1 MTQVWDVSVLV
12 DGVGRIQEVRGQA
25 NLHLGQDGKGLAGQG
40 MINFVDDSDVEHFQS
55 FFKKLRP
62 VIAAPRCLVHL
73 KTPAFGIRSYVMQA
87 EPGTQGD
94 TYWLMFAAAGPG
106 MSATA
111 IKDAAIPASLADDT
125 RMLRLIEM
133 AASESD
139 SALDLTVIAIAAL
152 RDRRKR
158 GQQGKNIELMEAEL
172 EQAILDLSKEGT
184 ASKTAPGEYSVLP
197 GEQQSVQQIESNL
210 RDVAGRYGV
219 GHADLGFHATTVKI
233 EAGSSSSPP
242 ARTICRSTSS
252 APRSRAACT
261 KPAAPAASST
271 RLAPRRIIRS
281 TPCCP
286 RAPISRRCCC
296 RWIS

>member
-12 DGVGRIQEVRGQA
+12 DGVGRILEVRGQA
-25 NLHLGQDGKGLAGQG
+25 NLHLGQDGKGLIGQTVVS
-40 MINFVDDSDVEHFQS
+40 FVDESDVEHFQS

-62 VIAAPRCLVHL
+62 VIAAPRCVVHL

-87 EPGTQGD
+87 EPGNQLE

-111 IKDAAIPASLADDT
+111 IKDAKVPATFADDA

-139 SALDLTVIAIAAL
+139 STLDLTVIAIAAL

-158 GQQGKNIELMEAEL
+158 SQLQGKNIELMESEL

-184 ASKTAPGEYSVLP
+184 ASKTGAGEFSVLHNQ
-197 GEQQSVQQIESNL
+197 EQSVHEIESNI
-210 RDVAGRYGV
+210 RDVAGRFGV
-219 GHADLGFHATTVKI
+219 RQDDLGFHATTVKI
-233 EAGSSSSPP
+233 EAGSTPSAIREKIAFAYSSLRDDIDDFD
-242 ARTICRSTSS
+242 RTAT
-252 APRSRAACT
+252 PVDMM
-261 KPAAPAASST
+261 KV
-271 RLAPRRIIRS
+271 LAFCVVALAIGGIVGAVLAYMP
-281 TPCCP
+281 
-286 RAPISRRCCC
+286 
-296 RWIS
+296 

>member
-12 DGVGRIQEVRGQA
+12 DGVGRILEMRGQA
-25 NLHLGQDGKGLAGQG
+25 NLHLGQDGKGLVGQSVA
-40 MINFVDDSDVEHFQS
+40 NFVDESDVEHFQS

-62 VIAAPRCLVHL
+62 VIAAPRCVVHL

-87 EPGTQGD
+87 EPGNQLE

-111 IKDAAIPASLADDT
+111 IKDAKMPATFADDA

-139 SALDLTVIAIAAL
+139 STLDLTVIAIAAL

-158 GQQGKNIELMEAEL
+158 SQLQGKNIELMEAEL

-184 ASKTAPGEYSVLP
+184 ASKTGTGEFSVLHKQ
-197 GEQQSVQQIESNL
+197 EQSVQQIESNI
-210 RDVAGRYGV
+210 REVAGRFGV
-219 GHADLGFHATTVKI
+219 GKDDLGFHATTVKI
-233 EAGSSSSPP
+233 EAGSTPSAIREKIAFAYNSV
-242 ARTICRSTSS
+242 RDDIDEFDRSAT
-252 APRSRAACT
+252 PVDMM
-261 KPAAPAASST
+261 KV
-271 RLAPRRIIRS
+271 LAFCVVALAIGGIVGAVLAYMP
-281 TPCCP
+281 
-286 RAPISRRCCC
+286 
-296 RWIS
+296 

>member
-25 NLHLGQDGKGLAGQG
+25 NLHLGQDGKGLIGQTVL
-40 MINFVDDSDVEHFQS
+40 NFVAEADVEHFQS

-62 VIAAPRCLVHL
+62 VIAAPRCLIHL

-87 EPGTQGD
+87 EPGNQVD
-94 TYWLMFAAAGPG
+94 TYWMMFAAAGPG

-111 IKDAAIPASLADDT
+111 IKDAKVPATFADDA

-139 SALDLTVIAIAAL
+139 STLDLTVIAIAAL

-158 GQQGKNIELMEAEL
+158 GQLQGKNIELMEAEL

-184 ASKTAPGEYSVLP
+184 ASKTAAGEFSVLH
-197 GEQQSVQQIESNL
+197 GQEQSVQQIESNL
-210 RDVAGRYGV
+210 RDVAGRFGV
-219 GHADLGFHATTVKI
+219 REDDLGFHATTVKI
-233 EAGSSSSPP
+233 EAGSTPSAIREKIAFAYASVREDIDDFD
-242 ARTICRSTSS
+242 RTAT
-252 APRSRAACT
+252 PVDMM
-261 KPAAPAASST
+261 KV
-271 RLAPRRIIRS
+271 LAFCVIALAIGGIVGAVLAYMP
-281 TPCCP
+281 
-286 RAPISRRCCC
+286 
-296 RWIS
+296 